1 MIGSDGDKYF
11 QVGAQLPPRE
21 KEELINLL
29 KSNMDVF
36 AWRAYEAPG
45 IDFDFICH
53 HLNVNLSAIP
63 RRQPP

>member
-11 QVGAQLPPRE
+11 QVGAQLPSGE

-36 AWRAYEAPG
+36 A
-45 IDFDFICH
+45 
-53 HLNVNLSAIP
+53 
-63 RRQPP
+63 